1 MESFFY
7 ISQKIMNPQID
18 PYVYDDNF
26 DKKLKFGEILREN
39 KKQHEDTATY
49 NFFYNYVMHS
59 KRNVQKFE
67 FLRSIIENAFCSD
80 EFKEKILTLFC
91 KIQKT
96 NTAFSRLSFIYKYK
110 KASIKINTDVF
121 LNPIK
126 LGDKNIICI
135 FDKNNSCKYLFM
147 INDII
152 QIIKKSLTNS
162 PYFFSHPLESKNPY
176 TNIPFNKS
184 TLYNIYFFI
193 KEKYYI
199 VPELI
204 QNFFY
209 KNFDL
214 EEFCKNNTYVIREY
228 VIKDFIDNISPEEA
242 EIYIFSMVEK
252 YYKKKTYIDIDFPK
266 NKLLEIMRP
275 YLQYYFIATYSLC
288 MGKRHE
294 YFHKLEEKLQRFF
307 KFNKKFGRRY
317 FKLKT
322 IPKNASTNPF
332 DPMNKIKK
340 KVIMFDDSHINFH
353 EKKNVSFLT
362 SHIRRENDIYEEE
375 VVHEVNMHINMNDAE
390 EDEEDEEEYDEEEDY
405 DLEVNSLLERANQM
419 RNAARA
425 LEIYHDEN
433 SETDSLS

>member
-7 ISQKIMNPQID
+7 ISQKIMNQHID
-18 PYVYDDNF
+18 PYIYSDNF
-26 DKKLKFGEILREN
+26 DKKIKFGEILREN
-39 KKQHEDTATY
+39 KKQHEESDIY

-67 FLRSIIENAFCSD
+67 FLRSILENAFCSN

-91 KIQKT
+91 KIQKI
-96 NTAFSRLSFIYKYK
+96 NAAFSRLSFIYKYK

-135 FDKNNSCKYLFM
+135 FDKDNSCKYLFM

-162 PYFFSHPLESKNPY
+162 PYFFSDPLESKNPY

-193 KEKYYI
+193 KEKHYI

-204 QNFFY
+204 QNFFN

-214 EEFCKNNTYVIREY
+214 EEFRKNNTYIIRDY
-228 VIKDFIDNISPEEA
+228 VIKDFIDNIDPEEA
-242 EIYIFSMVEK
+242 EIYIFAMLEK
-252 YYKKKTYIDIDFPK
+252 YYKKKIYIDIDFPK

-275 YLQYYFIATYSLC
+275 YLHYYFIITYSLC

-307 KFNKKFGRRY
+307 KFNRKFGRKY

-322 IPKNASTNPF
+322 ISENASTNPF

-340 KVIMFDDSHINFH
+340 RVIMFDDLHVNFH
-353 EKKNVSFLT
+353 EKENFSFLT
-362 SHIRRENDIYEEE
+362 SHIRRANDFYEEE
-375 VVHEVNMHINMNDAE
+375 IPNEVNIRIDVNINEAE
-390 EDEEDEEEYDEEEDY
+390 DDEDDDED

-425 LEIYHDEN
+425 LETYHDEN